1 MRIQVVIE
9 GDRPIRL
16 TLKEDDAQAIK
27 SVCQQAPFD
36 HRNRTVVDTSV
47 RNTWELDASNFNLV
61 NKNWFEDFSS
71 RILRYTAR
79 GLGLFELRADPHK
92 LLLYEPG
99 SFFQPHKDSEKEQGM
114 IGTLVV
120 CLPSQHEGGDPKT
133 PEFDLTAMSW
143 YSDVT
148 HEVERLTS
156 GYRLVLPYKLFAT
169 GEDELWASIFFQ
181 QTKDLKSILA
191 KFRTDLPKVGKLLYP
206 LDHLYTESSLCL
218 RNLKG
223 RDRSIG
229 RYLNEICS
237 EACFYFMFG
246 QTTHFQVGIDDC
258 DEYQD
263 QTTLRT
269 LYNLNGDQLSSELVL
284 NLEDFLDYDIGREAP
299 DIEDEGGLFA
309 KDFDSFCA
317 AFKSLAKHPPL
328 FERFQVWADPIC
340 EEKIQSQASWKH
352 DHPLFLLNSKKR
364 SGDEEWILQT
374 FLQKIVPRAESS
386 LLLFLLQHMSS
397 ERTGSFKKFPELYK
411 FTLEHDG
418 QLDFPVEKLKSGL
431 ITGRWSQ
438 GSELVEQLKEGYIK
452 LCGTRSLADIG
463 AELQNFQRQQGAL
476 APVLEANEAPT
487 IPAVQDFLE
496 TALREVPHRPI
507 NSRPDELVGW
517 AHKKPPCRTTTEEC
531 KDCQWLG
538 AFLED
543 PEQQ

>member
-1 MRIQVVIE
+1 MSDYSDEGSESSSVDEYAESTHALSRTLDSIRST

-120 CLPSQHEGGDPKT
+120 CLPSQYEGCNPKT

-156 GYRLVLPYKLFAT
+156 GYRLVLTYKLFAT
-169 GEDELWASIFFQ
+169 GEDELSASTFFH
-181 QTKDLKSILA
+181 QTKDLKSMLA
-191 KFRTDLPKVGKLLYP
+191 RFRTDLPKVGKLLYP

-229 RYLNEICS
+229 RYLNEI
-237 EACFYFMFG
+237 FD
-246 QTTHFQVGIDDC
+246 IDDC

-269 LYNLNGDQLSSELVL
+269 LYYLNGDQLSSELVL
-284 NLEDFLDYDIGREAP
+284 NLEDFLDYDIGREAL
-299 DIEDEGGLFA
+299 DIEDEGGLFGKAEEPRVFHYHKTVAYLMPKEYLHQIILTEMVYQDLLKYRDDPYSRQITTAFMENASCLRMQLWSKGLVNHLRKHFDDKEQAIDWNYWFQELIKDTVSA
-309 KDFDSFCA
+309 KDFDSFCV

-340 EEKIQSQASWKH
+340 EEKLQSQASWKH
-352 DHPLFLLNSKKR
+352 DHPLPLLNSKK
-364 SGDEEWILQT
+364 
-374 FLQKIVPRAESS
+374 A
-386 LLLFLLQHMSS
+386 
-397 ERTGSFKKFPELYK
+397 
-411 FTLEHDG
+411 
-418 QLDFPVEKLKSGL
+418 
-431 ITGRWSQ
+431 
-438 GSELVEQLKEGYIK
+438 
-452 LCGTRSLADIG
+452 
-463 AELQNFQRQQGAL
+463 
-476 APVLEANEAPT
+476 
-487 IPAVQDFLE
+487 
-496 TALREVPHRPI
+496 
-507 NSRPDELVGW
+507 
-517 AHKKPPCRTTTEEC
+517 
-531 KDCQWLG
+531 QWR
-538 AFLED
+538 
-543 PEQQ
+543 